1 MSIFR
6 ENNEFGGPLF
16 QVLNEEGKIVD
27 QEARHRLN
35 DELIS
40 DFYRWMLKIRVAD
53 KRANNLQR
61 VGKMGTYPSVYGQE
75 ACQVGSGLAL
85 TPKDWLV
92 PTFRETGTM
101 WCFGVPLHKIFLY
114 WMGNENGSAMPPTVN
129 CLPIAIT
136 VGGHLPHA
144 VGIAWANK
152 MRGLNDSVVLCSFG
166 DGATSEGDFH
176 AALNFAAVF
185 RTATVFFI
193 QNNHFAISTPRAIQT
208 ASATL
213 AQKAFAYGMKA
224 VYVDGNDVLATY
236 LAVKDAVE
244 QARSSGEPI
253 LVEAVTYRLG
263 DHTTSDNARL
273 YRDDDEVEAWKPK
286 DPLFRLRS
294 YLETENLWN
303 EEEESAFLAKAQHEV
318 DQEAK
323 IALEYP
329 PLSPLQMFSR
339 LYAEMSPELRR
350 QQEELAQEING
361 LN

>member
-1 MSIFR
+1 MDKKSR
-6 ENNEFGGPLF
+6 
-16 QVLNEEGKIVD
+16 
-27 QEARHRLN
+27 ARLE
-35 DELIS
+35 DEQLR

-85 TPKDWLV
+85 SPKDWLV

-101 WCFGVPLHKIFLY
+101 WCFGVPLHKTFLY
-114 WMGNENGSAMPPTVN
+114 WMGNESGSDMPPEVN

-144 VGIAWANK
+144 TGIAWANK
-152 MRGLNDSVVLCSFG
+152 LRGIKDSVVLCSFG

-213 AQKAFAYGMKA
+213 AQKAFAYGIKSA
-224 VYVDGNDVLATY
+224 YVDGNDVLATY

-244 QARSSGEPI
+244 QARSLSEPI
-253 LVEAVTYRLG
+253 LIEAVTYRLG

-273 YRDDDEVEAWKPK
+273 YRDDEEVEAWKPK
-286 DPLFRLRS
+286 DPLSRLRS
-294 YLETENLWN
+294 YLETQDLWSEKEEALFLEEAKEEV
-303 EEEESAFLAKAQHEV
+303 EEEAK
-318 DQEAK
+318 K
-323 IALEYP
+323 ALEYP
-329 PLSPLQMFSR
+329 TLSPLKMFSQ
-339 LYAEMSPELRR
+339 LYAEMTPELRR
-350 QQEELAQEING
+350 QQAELRGEIAD